1 VARNLYPTIF
11 CSTLVLLGAILLRP
25 GTAQDLLNLASQV
38 RGQAPDPANPAY
50 GPGIDPRVRAQF
62 ESIPQPATQPMPLR
76 YPTNQPEGPAPQGAA
91 PATYGSPPGGPA
103 AGPPRRLDS
112 AIIVARV
119 GPDTILASDL
129 LGKYAAY
136 AAAQAD
142 GTPESAL
149 AQFRAE
155 LIAELRNMAD
165 AKILFAEA
173 SKTIPAEGL
182 KDIEKKLDEQF
193 EKSQLVDMMQ
203 RAQCDTKEKLD
214 AKLHEIGTSLE
225 RRRRAFY
232 ETAVAKIWLQKQVE
246 EVEIPYADIVAYYK
260 NNATKFDHEAV
271 ARWEQLTAR
280 FDKFS
285 SKQEA
290 WDAICKMGDDVLHG
304 APFAEVATSRS
315 QGPTAAKGGQRD
327 WTTNG
332 SLKSTLLDE
341 AIFGLPVQAM
351 SHILEDED
359 GYHIVRVLERKEAY
373 RTPYLEA
380 QVAIHKQLKDEQYEK
395 KKDAYLGKLRQ
406 QNPIWTIFDSQVPEA
421 GGQRPTGVPTGG

>member
-1 VARNLYPTIF
+1 MPRSLYPSIF

-25 GTAQDLLNLASQV
+25 GTAQELLDLATQM
-38 RGQAPDPANPAY
+38 RGQAPDPANPGY
-50 GPGIDPRVRAQF
+50 SPGIDPRVRAQF

-76 YPTNQPEGPAPQGAA
+76 YPTNQPEGMGPQTAPPAN
-91 PATYGSPPGGPA
+91 YGPPPGGPA
-103 AGPPRRLDS
+103 AAPAKRLES

-129 LGKYAAY
+129 LGRYTAY

-142 GTPESAL
+142 GAPESAL
-149 AQFRAE
+149 APVRAE
-155 LIAELRNMAD
+155 LVAELRNMAD

-214 AKLHEIGTSLE
+214 AKLHEIGSSLE

-246 EVEIPYADIVAYYK
+246 EAEVPYADVFAYYQ

-280 FDKFS
+280 FDRFS
-285 SKQEA
+285 DKREA
-290 WDAICKMGDDVLHG
+290 WDAICKMGNDVLHG
-304 APFAEVATSRS
+304 APFAEVATNLS

-327 WTTNG
+327 WTTRG
-332 SLKSTLLDE
+332 SLKSTVIDQ
-341 AIFGLPVQAM
+341 AIFGLPVMAM
-351 SHILEDED
+351 SQILEDED
-359 GYHIVRVLERKEAY
+359 GFHIVRVWERKDAY

-380 QVAIHKQLKDEQYEK
+380 QVDIVKQLKEEQRK
-395 KKDAYLGKLRQ
+395 KKSDAYLGKLQQ
-406 QNPIWTIFDSQVPEA
+406 QNPIWTIFDAQGPDAS
-421 GGQRPTGVPTGG
+421 GQRPAEAARGM